1 MKKILVGIAALIVAT
16 PLVAGA
22 QATRPA
28 DRPASDR
35 DTTTKQRDT
44 QRDTRPAWR
53 NDAGLHESSDIIGTR
68 IKNAEGKDIGE
79 IDRLMIDPQSGKI
92 SHVVVGLG
100 GFLGVGEKKVVVPW
114 SDLKMTG
121 HADGRKA
128 VITMDQAKLESAPR
142 YERTARADRSP
153 SASPATD
160 RSRSTS
166 PAVTSPTRD
175 TDKDGKRDSADK
187 APADPTKK

>member
-1 MKKILVGIAALIVAT
+1 MKKVLGGIAALIVAF
-16 PLVAGA
+16 PLMADA
-22 QATRPA
+22 QTTRPA

-35 DTTTKQRDT
+35 EISKQRDA
-44 QRDTRPAWR
+44 RDTKPAWK
-53 NDAGLHESSDIIGTR
+53 NEAGLHDSGDIIGTR

-79 IDRLMIDPQSGKI
+79 IDRLMIDPSSGKI

-114 SDLKMTG
+114 SDLKMG
-121 HADGRKA
+121 AAHDGKKA
-128 VITMDQAKLESAPR
+128 LITMDQAKLESAPR

-153 SASPATD
+153 SASPATTTKD
-160 RSRSTS
+160 S
-166 PAVTSPTRD
+166 
-175 TDKDGKRDSADK
+175 DKDGKRDSADK

>member
-1 MKKILVGIAALIVAT
+1 MKKVLVGIAALVVAF
-16 PLVAGA
+16 PLMADA
-22 QATRPA
+22 QQTTRPA

-35 DTTTKQRDT
+35 EISKQRDA
-44 QRDTRPAWR
+44 RDTKPAWK
-53 NDAGLHESSDIIGTR
+53 NEAGLHDSGDIIGTR

-79 IDRLMIDPQSGKI
+79 IDRLMIDPSSGKI

-114 SDLKMTG
+114 SDLKMG
-121 HADGRKA
+121 AAHDGKKA
-128 VITMDQAKLESAPR
+128 LITMDQAKLESAPR

-153 SASPATD
+153 SASPATTTN
-160 RSRSTS
+160 SRMKDS
-166 PAVTSPTRD
+166 
-175 TDKDGKRDSADK
+175 DKDGKRDSADK

>member
-1 MKKILVGIAALIVAT
+1 MKKVLVGIAALVVAV
-16 PLVAGA
+16 PLMADA

-35 DTTTKQRDT
+35 EISKQRDT
-44 QRDTRPAWR
+44 RDTRPAWR
-53 NDAGLHESSDIIGTR
+53 NDAKLHDSGDIIGTR

-100 GFLGVGEKKVVVPW
+100 GLLGVGEKKVVVPW
-114 SDLKMTG
+114 SDLKLTAA
-121 HADGRKA
+121 ADGKKA
-128 VITMDQAKLESAPR
+128 MITMDQAKLESAPR

-153 SASPATD
+153 SASPAT
-160 RSRSTS
+160 S
-166 PAVTSPTRD
+166 PRVKDS
-175 TDKDGKRDSADK
+175 DKDGKRDSADK
-187 APADPTKK
+187 APADSTKK